1 MCTAKTRFC
10 GTSEHACLSVSGMST
25 MTFRSKATCTVI
37 NGITRAA
44 RVSSCGT
51 YRWTLTRAWDGR
63 PMLLVVMFNPSTAD
77 HAIDDPTIAL
87 LCHIAAHNG
96 FGGIVVV
103 NGIPLRSSKPAEAI
117 DMVNTWDK
125 RQAWYERD
133 ALHFNLAVIQKQA
146 ERAGAV
152 LLAWGALAGH
162 CDYWFDT
169 VLEEI
174 QCAVPLSSE
183 IYCLGKTAGGYPI
196 HPMARGKHKV
206 RKDAPLQLWS
216 KP

>member
-1 MCTAKTRFC
+1 M
-10 GTSEHACLSVSGMST
+10 LN
-25 MTFRSKATCTVI
+25 I
-37 NGITRAA
+37 PTRAA
-44 RVSSCGT
+44 RLSRCGT

-63 PMLLVVMFNPSTAD
+63 SKLLVVMFNPSKAD
-77 HAIDDPTIAL
+77 HHVDDQTIIL

-103 NGIPLRSSKPAEAI
+103 NGIPLRSPKPAEAI
-117 DMVNTWDK
+117 DMVNTWDV

-133 ALHFNLAVIQKQA
+133 ALHANLAEIQKQV

-152 LLAWGALAGH
+152 LLAWGALADR
-162 CDYWFDT
+162 CPFWFDN

-174 QCAVPLSSE
+174 ESALPDGVPL
-183 IYCLGKTAGGYPI
+183 YCLGKTAGGYPK

-206 RKDAPLQLWS
+206 PKDAPLIPWS
-216 KP
+216 AR